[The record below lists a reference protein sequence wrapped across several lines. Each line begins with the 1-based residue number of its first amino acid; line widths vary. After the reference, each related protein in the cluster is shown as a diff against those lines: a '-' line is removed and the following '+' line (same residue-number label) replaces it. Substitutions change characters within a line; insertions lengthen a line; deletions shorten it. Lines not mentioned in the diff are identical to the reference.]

1 MEKYLKKYVK
11 SLDYI
16 ATTIYNKDVRKSE
29 TKPKEDKAMTTYRGY
44 TIDNIT
50 FNSKA
55 DIDNFVE
62 AQAVEAFRIA
72 IRLFHRD
79 MSMETSVYADS
90 KAKYLMREF
99 GYTPDQIEE
108 IELSELTA

>member
-1 MEKYLKKYVK
+1 
-11 SLDYI
+11 
-16 ATTIYNKDVRKSE
+16 
-29 TKPKEDKAMTTYRGY
+29 MTTYRGY
-44 TIDNIT
+44 TIDHIT

-55 DIDNFVE
+55 DIDRFVE
-62 AQAVEAFRIA
+62 KQAVDAFKDA
-72 IRLFHRD
+72 IRLFNRD

-90 KAKYLMREF
+90 KARYLMREF